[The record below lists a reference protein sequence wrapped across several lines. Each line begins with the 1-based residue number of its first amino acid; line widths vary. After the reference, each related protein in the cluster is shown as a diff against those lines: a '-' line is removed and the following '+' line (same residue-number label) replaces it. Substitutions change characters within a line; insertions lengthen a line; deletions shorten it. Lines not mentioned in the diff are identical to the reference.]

1 MVRDQVTGHLGSPG
15 RVLCVGVLAN
25 GAASTLESVLFGEI
39 KRSVSMSLI
48 EPGLTPIRGLPRA
61 AWPMSTRRLRGT
73 ASPPAT
79 HQGG

>member
-48 EPGLTPIRGLPRA
+48 ELGLTSIRDLPRA
-61 AWPMSTRRLRGT
+61 AWPMSTRLRGT

-79 HQGG
+79 RQGG